1 MTRKFLVNDIFKIII
16 LIGLG
21 IWLATLMNEPI
32 PNVVEKSESPLLPPF
47 PDFTFRLHY
56 DTELQQLVDEVN
68 SAYFVLDTESGV
80 WQPLIQGEISA
91 LLFDQQ
97 AMLLR
102 DEYGNAIYQTRKPGE
117 GWVPTIPVDIAGN
130 LPQNYVMNQ
139 DESMVWLIR
148 DMQGTT
154 LYSFNEGGK
163 TWMLPEPNTS
173 ADFASTEVDFCPLA
187 NPTRIS
193 GKGIRV
199 RVINAIIPL
208 RASPAVLDDN
218 FLGKLEPGVELVILD
233 GPVCE
238 PYLDGANLWWRVSD
252 ENGREGWV
260 AEASA
265 ISQAYYL
272 ECLD

>member
-21 IWLATLMNEPI
+21 VWLAVLTNEPAPSMI
-32 PNVVEKSESPLLPPF
+32 EESESPLLPLF
-47 PDFTFRLHY
+47 PEFAFELHY
-56 DTELQQLVDEVN
+56 DAELQQLVDEAN
-68 SAYFVLDTESGV
+68 STYFVLDTESGV

-97 AMLLR
+97 TMQLR
-102 DEYGNAIYQTRKPGE
+102 DECGNAIYQTRKPGE
-117 GWVPTIPVDIAGN
+117 GWVPTIPVDIAGT
-130 LPQNYVMNQ
+130 LPQDYFMER
-139 DESMVWLIR
+139 DESMVWSIR

-154 LYSFNEGGK
+154 LYSFNEGDK
-163 TWMLPEPNTS
+163 IWMLFEPNTS
-173 ADFASTEVDFCPLA
+173 TDFASTEANFCPLA

-208 RASPAVLDDN
+208 RASPAVLGNN
-218 FLGKLEPGVELVILD
+218 FLGKLEPGMELVILD

-238 PYLDGANLWWRVSD
+238 PYLDGANLWWQVSD